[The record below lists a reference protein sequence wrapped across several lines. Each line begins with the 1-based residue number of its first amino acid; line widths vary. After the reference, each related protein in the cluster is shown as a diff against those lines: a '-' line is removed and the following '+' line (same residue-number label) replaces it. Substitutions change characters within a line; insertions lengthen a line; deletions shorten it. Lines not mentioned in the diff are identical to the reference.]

1 MFIDFSI
8 MTLFECKFSS
18 MAGLTFLFG
27 YLFALAVV
35 VAVHLPLDVGGFEP
49 LLFVDV
55 DRLKF

>member
-1 MFIDFSI
+1 
-8 MTLFECKFSS
+8 